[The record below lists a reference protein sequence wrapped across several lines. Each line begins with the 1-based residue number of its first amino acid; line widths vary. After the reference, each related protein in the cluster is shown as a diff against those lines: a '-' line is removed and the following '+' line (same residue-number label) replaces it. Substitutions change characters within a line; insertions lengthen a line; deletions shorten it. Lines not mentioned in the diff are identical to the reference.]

1 MVKLKEDGTAPVSKY
16 AAKKAARAT
25 KKEDVQP
32 KVEKTK
38 VEESKVETKVEDTKP
53 EVIQEAPAVVTTA
66 APAPKVNTEKVKPKT
81 IVGKEKREI
90 NVDVPEHILEIAYI
104 PKDNAAIRRYTSLNI
119 LNHLSQTGVIRKD
132 GKGNFVKFLWNKF
145 RVSSDGI
152 IKEYSYR
159 EQFFLNALV
168 GAFGQFAS
176 SAQNTISIFMNE
188 EGIDNIDTDCD
199 K

>member
-32 KVEKTK
+32 KVEETK
-38 VEESKVETKVEDTKP
+38 VEESKVETKVEDTKL
-53 EVIQEAPAVVTTA
+53 EIAQQSAPAVATTTA
-66 APAPKVNTEKVKPKT
+66 PKAVAEKVKPKT
-81 IVGKEKREI
+81 VVGKEKREI

-119 LNHLSQTGVIRKD
+119 LNHLSQTGIIRKD
-132 GKGNFVKFLWNKF
+132 GKGNFVKFFWNKF

-159 EQFFLNALV
+159 EQFFLTALIS
-168 GAFGQFAS
+168 AFSQFAFN
-176 SAQNTISIFMNE
+176 AQETIATFME
-188 EGIDNIDTDCD
+188 KEGIEEI

>member
-25 KKEDVQP
+25 KKEDAQP
-32 KVEKTK
+32 KVEETK
-38 VEESKVETKVEDTKP
+38 VEESKVKTKVEDTKP
-53 EVIQEAPAVVTTA
+53 EVVQEAPA
-66 APAPKVNTEKVKPKT
+66 PKANVEKIKPKT
-81 IVGKEKREI
+81 VVGKEKREI

-159 EQFFLNALV
+159 EQFFLTALIS
-168 GAFGQFAS
+168 AFSQFAS
-176 SAQNTISIFMNE
+176 NAQETIATFME
-188 EGIDNIDTDCD
+188 KEGIEEI

>member
-25 KKEDVQP
+25 KKEDAQP
-32 KVEKTK
+32 KVEETK
-38 VEESKVETKVEDTKP
+38 VEESKVETKVEDTKQ
-53 EVIQEAPAVVTTA
+53 EVAQQVATT
-66 APAPKVNTEKVKPKT
+66 APAPKANTEKAKPKT
-81 IVGKEKREI
+81 VVGKEKREI

-159 EQFFLNALV
+159 EQFFLTALIS
-168 GAFGQFAS
+168 AFSQFAS
-176 SAQNTISIFMNE
+176 NAQETIATFME
-188 EGIDNIDTDCD
+188 KEGIEEI

>member
-1 MVKLKEDGTAPVSKY
+1 MVKLKEDSTAPISKY

-25 KKEDVQP
+25 KKEDAQP
-32 KVEKTK
+32 KVEETK

-53 EVIQEAPAVVTTA
+53 EVVQEAPAVATT
-66 APAPKVNTEKVKPKT
+66 APAPKANVEKTKPKT
-81 IVGKEKREI
+81 VVGKEKREI

-159 EQFFLNALV
+159 EQFFLTALIS
-168 GAFGQFAS
+168 AFSQFAS
-176 SAQNTISIFMNE
+176 NAQETITTFME
-188 EGIDNIDTDCD
+188 KEGIEEI

>member
-32 KVEKTK
+32 KVEETK

-53 EVIQEAPAVVTTA
+53 EVVQEAPAV
-66 APAPKVNTEKVKPKT
+66 APTVPTPKANVEKTKPKT
-81 IVGKEKREI
+81 VVGKEKREI

-159 EQFFLNALV
+159 EQFFLTALIS
-168 GAFGQFAS
+168 AFSQFAS
-176 SAQNTISIFMNE
+176 NAQETIATFME
-188 EGIDNIDTDCD
+188 KEGIEEI

>member
-1 MVKLKEDGTAPVSKY
+1 MVKLKKDGTAPISKY
-16 AAKKAARAT
+16 AAKKAARVT
-25 KKEDVQP
+25 KKEDAQL
-32 KVEKTK
+32 KVEETK
-38 VEESKVETKVEDTKP
+38 VEESKVETKVENTKQ
-53 EVIQEAPAVVTTA
+53 EVAPAVATT
-66 APAPKVNTEKVKPKT
+66 APAPKANAEKAKSKT
-81 IVGKEKREI
+81 VVGKEKREI

-119 LNHLSQTGVIRKD
+119 LNHLSQTGVIHKD

-159 EQFFLNALV
+159 EQFFLTALIS
-168 GAFGQFAS
+168 AFSQFAS
-176 SAQNTISIFMNE
+176 NAQETIATFME
-188 EGIDNIDTDCD
+188 KEGIEEI